1 MTSGG
6 SPASARRLGGVLVT
20 DLVGSTRMRTMLGDD
35 GAEPLR
41 RDHERLLRAIVSR
54 HSGRVEQWLGDGILA
69 TFESVSSAARAAI
82 GVQQGTQ
89 RGSARPRGEPLSVRV
104 GFAGGEIEW
113 QGGDCRGAPVDAAN
127 AACEAAGG
135 GEILAPRAVLGLV
148 GSREALRHADAG
160 DGRIAIAWE
169 PQRRAAPHLGAPFS
183 LRTGGQLPWTGRGG
197 ALSVLRDAYQRAA
210 RGEPQL
216 VALRGAAGI
225 GKTRLLAEL
234 CEEVDALGGAIVYAA
249 AHEASAAPYDPL
261 EKALRHWVQRVSD
274 LPERLGPTSGEL
286 GRLVPELLE
295 RVPDLPPP
303 TESDPEHERRLLHD
317 AFAEWLRSAAE
328 GEPFVLLLDSLHW
341 ASGAAYELLERTLAQ
356 LAESR
361 VLVVTTQRPSDER
374 VARLVRSAEAA
385 FGTGAARLV
394 DLVGLSADEVSE
406 LVRRARGDVSSE
418 LMGTIHVITRGNPLY
433 ITELLRGA
441 SLADGEADLPQTVLA
456 ALRETV
462 RALDP
467 SAHRVL
473 EAASVIGESFE
484 APLLAD
490 MLGESE
496 GTFVVL
502 ERAARDGLIRE
513 LDRERLSYGFSHALL
528 QQAFYGEIG
537 AARAALLH
545 ERTGIALERRGD
557 ALRSA
562 NAAALARHFGLAAP
576 LGHAA
581 RAARYAAAAGRQA
594 LTQHADAQ
602 ALALFGAAAHHA
614 AELPASRERCELAI
628 DTGEALRRL
637 GEVAYRKQLDAA
649 ADLAAELGDGAL
661 MARALLA
668 TYRGTFTRAMHVDDA
683 QLARLRRALELLGES
698 EPELRA
704 GLLALLGTELAWA
717 FDATAGERAS
727 DAALALARGTGD
739 RELLADVL
747 AQRQWSVFHP
757 IAERVAT
764 TRELAELAA
773 GSVRPALRFDAAGSA
788 LFTAARIGDRA
799 GAAAALETLRQLARE
814 IDQPLVHW
822 MLAMREATA
831 ALIEGRVDH
840 ARAFVSSGVALAKR
854 LGMPD
859 AAAQLR
865 VQRFWIDADT
875 EPRDTSRTA
884 LSAAV
889 QIHREL
895 LPFNWSSLAFRCVE
909 LGLES
914 ERDAVLASL
923 ASGLATLRRGQTWLL
938 SLCGAAVAAAD
949 AGDVALC
956 AWLNEQLA
964 QHGDE
969 HANFMFGTLGSV
981 ARYAGLTARALGRL
995 EEAERWLERA
1005 ALRDGAFGAPAWRA
1019 RALLDLAELRWERDG
1034 KLVGEARAG
1043 FDEARELSS
1052 RLGLAVISE
1061 RAERLRAR
1069 WDRS

>member
-1 MTSGG
+1 MTSGAA
-6 SPASARRLGGVLVT
+6 PAPARRLGGVLVT
-20 DLVGSTRMRTMLGDD
+20 DLVGSTRLRTTLGDE

-41 RDHERLLRAIVSR
+41 RDHERLLRAVVSR

-69 TFESVSSAARAAI
+69 TFASVSSAARAAI

-89 RGSARPRGEPLSVRV
+89 RGSAGPRGGPLSVRV

-113 QGGDCRGAPVDAAN
+113 RGGDCRGAPVDAAH
-127 AACEAAGG
+127 AACEAARG
-135 GEILAPRAVLGLV
+135 GEILAPRSVLGLV
-148 GSREALRHADAG
+148 GSREALRHSDAG
-160 DGRIAIAWE
+160 AGRIAVAWE
-169 PQRRAAPHLGAPFS
+169 PPRRAAPYLGAPLS
-183 LRTGGQLPWTGRGG
+183 LRTIGQLPWTGRAD

-216 VALRGAAGI
+216 VALRGAPGI

-234 CEEVDALGGAIVYAA
+234 CAEVDALGGAMVYAA

-261 EKALRHWVQRVSD
+261 EKALRHWVQRVGD
-274 LPERLGPTSGEL
+274 LSERLGPRSGEL
-286 GRLVPELLE
+286 ARLVPELLE
-295 RVPDLPPP
+295 RVPDLPTP
-303 TESDPEHERRLLHD
+303 TESDPEHEQRLLHD
-317 AFAEWLRSAAE
+317 AFAEWLRGAALD
-328 GEPFVLLLDSLHW
+328 EPFVLLLDSLHW
-341 ASGAAYELLERTLAQ
+341 ASDAAYQLLERTLAQ

-361 VLVVTTQRPSDER
+361 VLIVTTHRPSDER
-374 VARLVRSAEAA
+374 TARLVRCAATA
-385 FGTGAARLV
+385 FGADAARLV
-394 DLVGLSADEVSE
+394 DLAGLSAPEVAE
-406 LVRRARGDVSSE
+406 LVRRVRGDVSAE
-418 LMGTIHVITRGNPLY
+418 LLGTIHVITRGNPLY

-441 SLADGEADLPQTVLA
+441 ALADGEADLPRSVLA

-490 MLGESE
+490 MLGDSE
-496 GTFVVL
+496 ATFVVL
-502 ERAARDGLIRE
+502 EQAARDGLIRE
-513 LDRERLSYGFSHALL
+513 LDRERLAYGFSHALL

-545 ERTGIALERRGD
+545 ERIGIALERRGD
-557 ALRSA
+557 ALRGA
-562 NAAALARHFGLAAP
+562 NVAALARHFGLAAP

-594 LTQHADAQ
+594 LAQHANAQ
-602 ALALFGAAAHHA
+602 ALELLRAAAQHA

-637 GEVAYRKQLDAA
+637 GEAGYREQLDAA

-661 MARALLA
+661 MAHALLA
-668 TYRGTFTRAMHVDDA
+668 TYRGTFTRAMHVDEA
-683 QLARLRRALELLGES
+683 QIARLRRALALLGES
-698 EPELRA
+698 EPALRA
-704 GLLALLGTELAWA
+704 SLLALLGTELAWA
-717 FDATAGERAS
+717 VDAGAGERAS
-727 DAALALARGTGD
+727 DEALALARASGD
-739 RELLADVL
+739 RELLAEVL

-757 IAERVAT
+757 IAERVAA

-773 GSVRPALRFDAAGSA
+773 GVRPTLRFDAAGSA
-788 LFTAARIGDRA
+788 LFTAARTGDRA
-799 GAAAALETLRQLARE
+799 AAADALETLRQLAHE

-822 MLAMREATA
+822 MLAIREATA

-840 ARAFVSSGVALAKR
+840 ARAFVASGSALAKR

-865 VQRFWIDADT
+865 VQRFWIDAET
-875 EPRDTSRTA
+875 EAGEPALTA
-884 LSAAV
+884 LRAAV
-889 QIHREL
+889 HIHREL

-909 LGLES
+909 LGLAA

-923 ASGLATLRRGQTWLL
+923 APGLATLRRGQTWLL

-949 AGDVALC
+949 AGDATLC
-956 AWLNEQLA
+956 AWLHEELA
-964 QHGDE
+964 QHADE
-969 HANFMFGTLGSV
+969 HANFVFGTLGSV
-981 ARYAGLTARALGRL
+981 ARYAGLVARVLGRNEDAEHWLARA
-995 EEAERWLERA
+995 AERN
-1005 ALRDGAFGAPAWRA
+1005 GAFGAPAWRA
-1019 RALLDLAELRWERDG
+1019 RALLDLAELGFERDG
-1034 KLVGEARAG
+1034 KLAGEASAG

-1052 RLGLAVISE
+1052 RLGLVVVGA

-1069 WDRS
+1069 WGLA